1 MPSVGFH
8 VSTCGVTEC
17 GVACLYMESVC
28 VRQSVR
34 LCVHVCVRER
44 ESVCERET
52 VCMCHLCAYVCKYTC
67 SYPNEMYRSV
77 G

>member
-1 MPSVGFH
+1 M
-8 VSTCGVTEC
+8 STCGVTEC

-44 ESVCERET
+44 ESVCVCACVCERERDCVHVSF
-52 VCMCHLCAYVCKYTC
+52 VCVCVQIHMLISK
-67 SYPNEMYRSV
+67 
-77 G
+77 